1 MNDSI
6 KRIIDIADKMLIG
19 RLSLVEGAREMA
31 GFEDYF
37 AQLNS
42 VEYEDYEVFI
52 DIKFDTDSLPITEA
66 ERKNWSLDA
75 LKLKDIEIKKIEL
88 DLMDVAFI
96 RTTEQMKPKDAKSLR
111 EEFQYG
117 TEREYQ
123 DTKEFSVLVDICKKL
138 IDETRR
144 IIE

>member
-75 LKLKDIEIKKIEL
+75 LKLKDIEIKKIEKKY
-88 DLMDVAFI
+88 
-96 RTTEQMKPKDAKSLR
+96 RTTVEKTCK
-111 EEFQYG
+111 
-117 TEREYQ
+117 
-123 DTKEFSVLVDICKKL
+123 VLIKKL
-138 IDETRR
+138 S
-144 IIE
+144 